1 MCKPLR
7 NSHVH
12 IEGIAYKRDIDDVR
26 ESPAL
31 DVIHLLQ
38 SRGARVTYFDPYIPK
53 VQVHSVELSSTD
65 VAAEADCVVIIT
77 DHRTTDYA
85 ALWRSRS
92 SSWTHATRSKD
103 CTVLKSF
110 GFKRYSGRK
119 RLELSCGRAW
129 R

>member
-1 MCKPLR
+1 MPHFVVDKVQSALNDHVKPLR

-12 IEGIAYKRDIDDVR
+12 IEEIAYKRDIDDVR

-38 SRGARVTYFDPYIPK
+38 SRGARVTYFDSYIPK

-85 ALWRSRS
+85 ALVDKSKLIVDTRNALKGLNS
-92 SSWTHATRSKD
+92 SKI
-103 CTVLKSF
+103 V
-110 GFKRYSGRK
+110 
-119 RLELSCGRAW
+119 RL
-129 R
+129 